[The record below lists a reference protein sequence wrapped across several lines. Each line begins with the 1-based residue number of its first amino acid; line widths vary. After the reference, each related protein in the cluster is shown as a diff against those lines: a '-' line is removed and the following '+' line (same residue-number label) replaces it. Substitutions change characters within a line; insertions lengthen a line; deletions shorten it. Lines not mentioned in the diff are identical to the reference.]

1 MKAFNQ
7 QMDYVELRDALEQHP
22 YSTHL
27 QIRKLQHEKVHF
39 PDLFSTNLKQAAFRV
54 PDRVKLYAQLN
65 PDLQTPDWKNV
76 FQAENKII
84 EVEQKNSETV
94 AENTVEDKIQED
106 KQEDLMLDPSD
117 LVANALFGKKKE
129 EPPKKADYS
138 DEIKDEIEEKAEMAN
153 DIPPPIP
160 EEINIEEPVE
170 EQKDIEEEEKEV
182 LHQVKE
188 EKQEP
193 EKPEE
198 KEIIIAAAE
207 KEEEQK
213 EDVPVVQ
220 DKKESVNAA
229 DILRQRLAEL
239 NPNAAPQAEEKEQ
252 TKIIDEFI
260 EKDPRLKLDRN
271 KENERDLS
279 EDSTKENYEVIS
291 ETLAEIYINQGAK
304 EKAIEVYKKLSLAN
318 PEKSAY
324 FASRIEKIKE

>member
-1 MKAFNQ
+1 M
-7 QMDYVELRDALEQHP
+7 
-22 YSTHL
+22 
-27 QIRKLQHEKVHF
+27 
-39 PDLFSTNLKQAAFRV
+39 
-54 PDRVKLYAQLN
+54 N

-76 FQAENKII
+76 FQTENEII
-84 EVEQKNSETV
+84 EVEQKNSETI
-94 AENTVEDKIQED
+94 AENTVEEKRQED

-117 LVANALFGKKKE
+117 LVANVLFSKNKE
-129 EPPKKADYS
+129 ETHQKMDHS
-138 DEIKDEIEEKAEMAN
+138 DKIKDEIEEKAEITN
-153 DIPPPIP
+153 NVPPPIP
-160 EEINIEEPVE
+160 EEPAE

-198 KEIIIAAAE
+198 KETIVAIAE
-207 KEEEQK
+207 KVEEPI
-213 EDVPVVQ
+213 EDAPVVE
-220 DKKESVNAA
+220 DKKEPVNAA

>member
-76 FQAENKII
+76 FQTENEII
-84 EVEQKNSETV
+84 EVEQKNSETI
-94 AENTVEDKIQED
+94 AENTVEEKRQED

-117 LVANALFGKKKE
+117 LVANVLFSKNKE
-129 EPPKKADYS
+129 ETHQKMDHS
-138 DEIKDEIEEKAEMAN
+138 DKIKDEIEEKAEITN
-153 DIPPPIP
+153 NVPPPIP
-160 EEINIEEPVE
+160 EEPAE

-198 KEIIIAAAE
+198 KETIVAIAE
-207 KEEEQK
+207 KVEEPI
-213 EDVPVVQ
+213 EDAPVVE
-220 DKKESVNAA
+220 DKKEPVNAA